1 MPPGTGLRPG
11 ARYSSRPFI
20 RKTSLKLGEL
30 QTAWPRPKTKTKTGE
45 GGAGRRDPARTGAVP
60 LQRGQRAPPPVAHG
74 GRCREAAPP
83 ESGFPAGAGGGEG
96 SLRHSPTPVPIPASH
111 LCLPGPRNAAW
122 PGGRASVGASCS
134 RLPGAARRPR
144 GPFTFLRPRGARPSG
159 CGRLGPSPSS
169 SSAPRFSRRPRSAPG
184 SQTAMG
190 APPRGVAPPARR
202 PPARQPWGPPSLVRQ
217 DSSRPSCA
225 LHLPPRG
232 RAAFT
237 DTFSTGQARAPQRPF
252 VLEVGLTNRNKARRP
267 SGRTS
272 AKEGLPALATSAPF
286 LPPHLKGENQ
296 ETSILLS
303 DNADH
308 EAMLNHLV
316 SHLCACVT
324 HAAHTAVLGKPSL
337 ARSLG
342 PVTQHRWCPH
352 RQFPCHQGQ
361 SLSESHAHFW
371 PKFDLGQPVRKA
383 RLETSLGV
391 PAEPSQ

>member
-1 MPPGTGLRPG
+1 MR
-11 ARYSSRPFI
+11 
-20 RKTSLKLGEL
+20 
-30 QTAWPRPKTKTKTGE
+30 
-45 GGAGRRDPARTGAVP
+45 
-60 LQRGQRAPPPVAHG
+60 H
-74 GRCREAAPP
+74 
-83 ESGFPAGAGGGEG
+83 FPA
-96 SLRHSPTPVPIPASH
+96 PVPVPASH

-144 GPFTFLRPRGARPSG
+144 GPFTFLRPRGARPGG

-190 APPRGVAPPARR
+190 APPRGVAPPAR
-202 PPARQPWGPPSLVRQ
+202 PPARLPAVGAAVIGPLRILRGHPVPCTC
-217 DSSRPSCA
+217 RPA
-225 LHLPPRG
+225 GGRHLPICSP
-232 RAAFT
+232 
-237 DTFSTGQARAPQRPF
+237 QAIPAPQRPF

-272 AKEGLPALATSAPF
+272 AKEGLPASATSARF
-286 LPPHLKGENQ
+286 LPSCLKGENQ

-303 DNADH
+303 DNVDH
-308 EAMLNHLV
+308 EAMLNHLL

-324 HAAHTAVLGKPSL
+324 HTAHTAVLGKPSL

-352 RQFPCHQGQ
+352 QGQ

-383 RLETSLGV
+383 
-391 PAEPSQ
+391 